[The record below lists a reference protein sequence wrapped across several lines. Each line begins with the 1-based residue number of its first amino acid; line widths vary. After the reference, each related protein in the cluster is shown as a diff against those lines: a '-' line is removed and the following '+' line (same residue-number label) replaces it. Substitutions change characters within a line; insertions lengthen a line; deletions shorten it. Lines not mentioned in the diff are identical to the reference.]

1 MQSSKFKVA
10 NKIKIG
16 IFDSGVGGRFIADKL
31 KALKN
36 VKIVYLSDPEYFPY
50 GNKTETVIQER
61 LLYFAG
67 QFKLMDCR
75 IVVIACNSATT
86 NGIAFLRQKFPDI
99 TFIGIEPPIKP
110 ISNLTKSK
118 KIAIMGSQA
127 TISSERRKKLQG
139 LFSQGIKLYNI
150 SCPGLAEFV
159 ERRVTEDIK
168 CYITFYND
176 RQAKSLIKKFLDKPI
191 AGGVDVVGIACTHYP
206 YLLPLMRRIYPKV
219 IFYDPADA
227 VVAQVE
233 KAIITP

>member
-1 MQSSKFKVA
+1 MS
-10 NKIKIG
+10 NEKIVNIG
-16 IFDSGVGGRFIADKL
+16 VFDSGVGGRFIANKL

-67 QFKLMDCR
+67 QFKLNKCR
-75 IVVIACNSATT
+75 MVVIACNSATT
-86 NGIAFLRQKFPDI
+86 NGITVLRQAFPDI
-99 TFIGIEPPIKP
+99 VFVGIEPPVKP

-118 KIAIMGSQA
+118 KVAIMGSPA
-127 TISSERRKKLQG
+127 TIASERRKKLQS
-139 LFSQGIKLYNI
+139 LFAKEIKLYNI

-159 ERRVTEDIK
+159 ERRITEDIK

-191 AGGVDVVGIACTHYP
+191 AEGVDVVGIACTHYP
-206 YLLPLMRRIYPKV
+206 YLLPLMRRLYPKV